1 MHFVKIN
8 YTSSGQQETVWIF
21 NMLLHLLINNT
32 KAFIILEEPEAHLY
46 PEAQK
51 KMVEILAFIAGKSSN
66 VLVTTHSPYILGAI
80 NNLIYAEKLG
90 ENPDLHHMVN
100 EQVEEEFH
108 IKNHSAYFLEDGKMK
123 SCVEEESEGG
133 LIVNEVIDGASSDI
147 NNLYDRL
154 FDIEYGQES
163 CV

>member
-1 MHFVKIN
+1 M
-8 YTSSGQQETVWIF
+8 
-21 NMLLHLLINNT
+21 
-32 KAFIILEEPEAHLY
+32 
-46 PEAQK
+46 
-51 KMVEILAFIAGKSSN
+51 
-66 VLVTTHSPYILGAI
+66 
-80 NNLIYAEKLG
+80 IYAEKLG
-90 ENPDLHHMVN
+90 ENPDLHRMVN

-108 IKNHSAYFLEDGKMK
+108 IKNHSAYFLEDGKME

-163 CV
+163 CI